1 MCNRYTLSFNSRGVH
16 TGAISHRR
24 LLATYIFGSV
34 TEFFLIKIITAI
46 IKVDVEKKK
55 LSKYVA
61 IFFLLVQMKNFNED
75 SKGGELYFRAM
86 EAIFSMFWKKLN
98 FWRILK

>member
-1 MCNRYTLSFNSRGVH
+1 MCNRYTPSFNSRGVH

-34 TEFFLIKIITAI
+34 TEFFFIKIITAI

-55 LSKYVA
+55 TFE
-61 IFFLLVQMKNFNED
+61 IRRHFFPISANE
-75 SKGGELYFRAM
+75 KFQRG
-86 EAIFSMFWKKLN
+86 
-98 FWRILK
+98 